1 LYALEITSG
10 TEYKAPSG
18 RLDMLSPA
26 VALRDFYYEYEGVPT
41 DNKWDGNRKLTD
53 AEWKLEVKVISDTI
67 FLSLT

>member
-1 LYALEITSG
+1 
-10 TEYKAPSG
+10 
-18 RLDMLSPA
+18 MLAPA